1 MFLDH
6 EVHLLQIDNKPVLPV
21 PHHEATQD
29 SLRKIIH
36 EQHKQSSPRMDPC
49 GTPYLGVC
57 QDEVACSI
65 HTFGVFHYCMFGTT
79 LLPLIL
85 LFPQHQTRLHFLQQK
100 HVVNC
105 VKYLTKVKK

>member
-1 MFLDH
+1 MFLDY
-6 EVHLLQIDNKPVLPV
+6 EVHLLQIDNKPVLPI

-29 SLRKIIH
+29 SLQKIIH

-65 HTFGVFHYCMFGTT
+65 HTLWC
-79 LLPLIL
+79 LPLMYVWNHSSALNSALPTTPNSAAFSSTEAHGQLCQI
-85 LFPQHQTRLHFLQQK
+85 P
-100 HVVNC
+100 
-105 VKYLTKVKK
+105 Y